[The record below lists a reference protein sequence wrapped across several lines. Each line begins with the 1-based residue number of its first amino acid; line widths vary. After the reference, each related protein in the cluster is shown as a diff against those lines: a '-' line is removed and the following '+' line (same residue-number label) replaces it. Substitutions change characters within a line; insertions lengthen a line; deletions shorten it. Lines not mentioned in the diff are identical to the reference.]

1 MPCFPLL
8 ITEREL
14 EVTER
19 CLSIVWKLGD
29 LVEDAELE
37 TRTALL
43 EVMKFLKLGI
53 KACLRCAPEAL

>member
-1 MPCFPLL
+1 MPISLSFAEC
-8 ITEREL
+8 EL
-14 EVTER
+14 EVTEL

-37 TRTALL
+37 TRTPLL

-53 KACLRCAPEAL
+53 KACLGGAPDAL